1 MRRSN
6 DQKLSEVIRELL
18 KAYRLDNKLNEV
30 RLIKSWDEVVGKMI
44 SKHTKNLY
52 IKRRTLF
59 VTLDSPALK
68 NELSFSRT
76 KIIEALNKE
85 VGEEVIEEIVFR

>member
-30 RLIKSWDEVVGKMI
+30 RLIKSWDDVVGKVI

>member
-68 NELSFSRT
+68 NELSFART